1 MFDYRIPANNYL
13 HKPTDESCYEYLKA
27 AYGRISKVI
36 GEDYTAFV
44 TPVGP
49 VESETKMPR
58 LFNDIEKMAS
68 FIDSMGIKKG
78 DVVTA
83 FIPTCGHAFIA
94 FYALSKIGVVANFV
108 HPLTPPH
115 QLEEI
120 MAHTKSK
127 AVFMLDL
134 FAGAFVNIIEKYPT
148 IVCST
153 SDFCD
158 GVAYQYA
165 KGNEMQNA
173 KVPEHKNV
181 YRYLDIMAMDL
192 PAVADIEHPGKDDA
206 IYLHGG
212 GTTGKSKTIIH
223 SNFSFNSLAYA
234 MYVCDVPHDY
244 TNSYSLCILPCFHA
258 YGLGVA
264 MHYILCNAYRP
275 IMIPKFDPM
284 QANELIRKYC
294 VKEIFGVPKM
304 FQKLI
309 DAPNFENE
317 GVKNLTILSVGG
329 DFVND
334 EFVDYF
340 NTKISTL
347 GSKGYLGRGYG
358 LTEMCAVCTCNNFGI
373 EDAKSTT
380 VGRPIFGVDIEIWDE
395 DCKKLPV
402 GSIGEIVIT
411 GDTMMNRYLP
421 DDVVQDTG
429 IYTDAN
435 GKNWVRT
442 GDVGYI
448 DKDGHIVFTS
458 RIKRIIII
466 AGYNIYPATIEE
478 KVLELDYIAEACACQ
493 GYDENEKPYVKLV
506 VALNDKEADEEE
518 IKEKLMTFCKE
529 NFEGYACPRKVFIMP
544 ELPRTK
550 MEKID
555 FVKLSDPVPQPRLK

>member
-1 MFDYRIPANNYL
+1 MYDYRIPANNYL
-13 HKPTDESCYEYLKA
+13 RKPEDESCYDYLKA
-27 AYGRISKVI
+27 AYGRISKVL

-49 VESETKMPR
+49 VESEIKMPR

-68 FIDSMGIKKG
+68 FIDSLGIKKG

-83 FIPTCGHAFIA
+83 FMPTCGHAFIA
-94 FYALSKIGVVANFV
+94 FYSLIKLGVVANFV
-108 HPLTPPH
+108 HPLTPPA
-115 QLEEI
+115 QLEGI

-134 FAGAFVNIIEKYPT
+134 FAHAYTNIIDKYPT

-173 KVPEHKNV
+173 HVPENKNV
-181 YRYLDIMAMDL
+181 YRYADIMAMDL
-192 PAVADIEHPGKDDA
+192 PAVPDIKNPGKDDA

-234 MYVCDVPHDY
+234 MYACDVPHDY

-258 YGLGVA
+258 FGLGVA

-275 IMIPKFDPM
+275 IMIPKFDPL

-294 VKEIFGVPKM
+294 IKEIFGVPKM
-304 FQKLI
+304 FQKLFE
-309 DAPNFENE
+309 APNFENE
-317 GVKNLTILSVGG
+317 GVKNLTVLAAGG
-329 DFVND
+329 DYVSEEFVN
-334 EFVDYF
+334 EF
-340 NTKISTL
+340 NAKIKSL
-347 GSKGYLGRGYG
+347 GAEGYLGRGYG

-373 EDAKSTT
+373 EDAKSNT
-380 VGRPIFGVDIEIWDE
+380 VGRPIFGVEAEIWD
-395 DCKKLPV
+395 DYGNKLPQ
-402 GSIGEIVIT
+402 GEIGEIIFA

-421 DDVVQDTG
+421 DDVVQETG
-429 IYTDAN
+429 IYVDEN
-435 GKNWVRT
+435 GKKWVRT

-448 DKDGHIVFTS
+448 DEDDHIVFTS
-458 RIKRIIII
+458 RKKRIIII

-478 KVLELDYIAEACACQ
+478 KVAQLDYIAEACACQ
-493 GYDENEKPYVKLV
+493 GYDENGKPYVKLV
-506 VALNDKEADEEE
+506 VALNDKEADEEA
-518 IKEKLMTFCKE
+518 IKEKLMTYCKE
-529 NFEGYACPRKVFIMP
+529 NFEGYGCPRKIFVVP

-555 FVKLSDPVPQPRLK
+555 FVKLSDPVPQSK